1 MNAPIMSSPNASSRP
16 GQSLVIYDPAER
28 PPVRGIMRVAWL
40 ALAGFIA
47 FFMLW
52 SVLAPLHSAA
62 IASGVLR
69 ADGGGRK
76 VVQHLE
82 GGIIK
87 EILVRDGQ
95 SVKAGQVLVVLDNT
109 QSGAR
114 DSALQTAYD
123 TLLAQDARLT
133 AERLGRSGVVY
144 PVALK
149 SRAGDESV
157 RAIMA
162 ASDAVFQTRRG
173 AMVDQIRIMQQR
185 IQQARAEI
193 NASSAQV
200 DSLAEQNRLL
210 DEERQGV
217 AGLVEQGLERKSR
230 LLALQRQQSATIGQR
245 EQTIG
250 SQARLNEAIGESRAQ
265 ISFLRGQQASEAAA
279 QQREVQA
286 NLADLTEKI
295 NVSRDVSSRRQVT
308 APVDGTVVNLRVVT
322 LGAVVGPGQPIVDIV
337 PANEKIVVSARVKAN
352 DVDVVHQGLV
362 AEIKLTPYKART
374 MPMLRGSV
382 REISADAAY
391 DEKSNSLYYETEIVL
406 DEKELKKLHD
416 VHLVSGMPAEVFIN
430 LGSQSLMQYLFQP
443 LIDSFQRAFREP

>member
-1 MNAPIMSSPNASSRP
+1 
-16 GQSLVIYDPAER
+16 
-28 PPVRGIMRVAWL
+28 
-40 ALAGFIA
+40 
-47 FFMLW
+47 
-52 SVLAPLHSAA
+52 
-62 IASGVLR
+62 
-69 ADGGGRK
+69 
-76 VVQHLE
+76 
-82 GGIIK
+82 
-87 EILVRDGQ
+87 
-95 SVKAGQVLVVLDNT
+95 
-109 QSGAR
+109 
-114 DSALQTAYD
+114 
-123 TLLAQDARLT
+123 
-133 AERLGRSGVVY
+133 
-144 PVALK
+144 
-149 SRAGDESV
+149 
-157 RAIMA
+157 MA
-162 ASDAVFQTRRG
+162 
-173 AMVDQIRIMQQR
+173 
-185 IQQARAEI
+185 QQASAEI
-193 NASSAQV
+193 NASIAQV
-200 DSLAEQNRLL
+200 DALAEQNRLL

-286 NLADLTEKI
+286 NLADLTEKM
-295 NVSRDVSSRRQVT
+295 NVSRDVSSRRQVA

-322 LGAVVGPGQPIVDIV
+322 LGAVIGPGQPIVDIV